1 MTLRRRIGYIFQHH
15 NLLEFLTARRNV
27 ELMFELHPTIDE
39 PSKRTL
45 TEEMLAAV
53 GLCDHMDFF
62 PSQLS
67 GGQRQRVAIAR
78 ALVTNPGLILADE
91 PTAALDK
98 SYRAADCRVA
108 AEDCEIAIDSY
119 LDGDSR
125 QPYPR
130 YRRSHCSNRRRAS
143 NQHEFGDGMN
153 SKERAISR
161 KVYLLIVLG
170 LIVIGVAWTRIQ
182 TARNLSVP
190 AGHEERTLT
199 IGGLERRY
207 LFHVPKS
214 YKPGSSI
221 PLVIMLHGMGG
232 TAILLATRDRLVGK
246 GDAEGFMVV
255 YPEATRPDPLQPA
268 SLRSNP
274 QAWNDGS
281 GRFHAAEENIDDVGF
296 IRSMIDELSKEYSI
310 DQDRVFVTGF
320 SNGASMTF
328 RIGAEL
334 ANRVVAIA
342 PHSGTCWTSR
352 SILFATFRF
361 VI

>member
-1 MTLRRRIGYIFQHH
+1 
-15 NLLEFLTARRNV
+15 
-27 ELMFELHPTIDE
+27 
-39 PSKRTL
+39 
-45 TEEMLAAV
+45 
-53 GLCDHMDFF
+53 
-62 PSQLS
+62 
-67 GGQRQRVAIAR
+67 
-78 ALVTNPGLILADE
+78 
-91 PTAALDK
+91 
-98 SYRAADCRVA
+98 
-108 AEDCEIAIDSY
+108 
-119 LDGDSR
+119 
-125 QPYPR
+125 
-130 YRRSHCSNRRRAS
+130 
-143 NQHEFGDGMN
+143 MN

-232 TAILLATRDRLVGK
+232 TAILSQRETGWSEK

-281 GRFHAAEENIDDVGF
+281 GRFHAAEEKIDDVGF

-342 PHSGTCWTSR
+342 PHSGTCWTEPIDPVRNISVCYLTGTADTLNPMDGGFPKLAMGGKEQGGRSKPPVMSMITKWMKAIECDEKPVVDEESNGIRTRRYGSVRDRSQILYITIDGLGHHWAGGKSQAPGFLVGRNTDKLKATDVIWKFFQSTVESR
-352 SILFATFRF
+352 N
-361 VI
+361 